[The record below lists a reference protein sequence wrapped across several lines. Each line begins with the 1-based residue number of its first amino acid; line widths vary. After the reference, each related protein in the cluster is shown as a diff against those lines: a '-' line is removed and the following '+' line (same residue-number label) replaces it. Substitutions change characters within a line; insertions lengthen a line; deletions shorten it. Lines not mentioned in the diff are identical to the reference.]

1 MKLFLFYFYLIFLF
15 SSLKED
21 VNLYFEPNNK
31 QNCSLNQTQIGR
43 FHSEKGIRLYEKILQ
58 VNGDIDF
65 YVCKEKFRY
74 EVSKHGEKKVIPS
87 ELIKNVKFSKID
99 DLLELVQ
106 EKNPFYPS
114 SMFDEIFI
122 YEKQYD
128 GSFLKYK
135 VSWEYYI
142 E

>member
-1 MKLFLFYFYLIFLF
+1 
-15 SSLKED
+15 
-21 VNLYFEPNNK
+21 
-31 QNCSLNQTQIGR
+31 
-43 FHSEKGIRLYEKILQ
+43 LYEHIFYYILSFLAFGYIVYKILLLL
-58 VNGDIDF
+58 VFGSVVYDILLLLVFGDIVF
-65 YVCKEKFRY
+65 YICKEKFRH

-87 ELIKNVKFSKID
+87 ELIKKVKFSKID

-106 EKNPFYPS
+106 EKNPFYPG